1 MNKCDMK
8 WMSLTEMHKKKK
20 FHVKLIHLNKGKFD
34 ELGKMGVN
42 KCYMKWMSK

>member
-34 ELGKMGVN
+34 DWIRGTFDEQGE
-42 KCYMKWMSK
+42 